1 MTQISRNNAAECALV
16 DSSSGFE
23 YTFLPAHMQIIGH
36 IKLPNS
42 RSAEFVVA
50 PEDRAAYWT
59 RPKVQAQQQRQ
70 EQGQGQGHVKKGK
83 GKEVEEHVQ
92 QRQRRDEEEEKEEEE
107 KEEEEKEEEE
117 EEEEF
122 LLSPPPVA
130 VDVAA
135 AASSVSNTHCNTHS
149 HTHKRL
155 KVGIVSSDFGVHP
168 VATLVRGFIDKINTT
183 KIELFA
189 FSLRKEMSWWGRN
202 ISNSVENFI
211 LLPQINTRDAAATV
225 AAYGIE
231 ILIDLNGH
239 TQYSGL
245 RMMAHQPAPLQVSF
259 LGLPTSTGT
268 SFIDYYLGDS
278 VALPPE
284 HVSHFTESL
293 SLLPNCYIS
302 NDYAQLQGDMVDFIA
317 PATGSQALRA
327 SRSALKTDFDASSQ
341 NGTEFLFATF
351 SNTQKLEP
359 SVYSLWANILRGIP
373 NSKILNIQHTGFEEG
388 VDNLRTNALY
398 HGVKKVSAYM
408 ASNLESREER
418 EVFVS
423 SQVVIWLHV
432 WLHFYLP
439 PKKKYSHTH
448 TNTHTHTHTHTHT
461 QERILRMPHAPWLE
475 HLYVK
480 SAIDMVLDT
489 PIKNGHTTGL
499 DGIWAGRGECVSTV
513 RTACHAAMPCPVVF
527 CVCYLLHANPS
538 IPTPTPTP
546 TPTLRYTH
554 TDICNGHAYELTSWA
569 EYDERHGYRAGI
581 GIQRQRL
588 RRFSVSPRS
597 CSF

>member
-1 MTQISRNNAAECALV
+1 MQLDLMTQIRRNNAAECAVV

-23 YTFLPAHMQIIGH
+23 YTYLPAHMQIIGH

-59 RPKVQAQQQRQ
+59 RPQVQAQQQGQ
-70 EQGQGQGHVKKGK
+70 EQGQGQGHLKKGK
-83 GKEVEEHVQ
+83 AMEVQVEEHVR
-92 QRQRRDEEEEKEEEE
+92 QRQRHEED
-107 KEEEEKEEEE
+107 EEEE

-130 VDVAA
+130 AAA
-135 AASSVSNTHCNTHS
+135 AASSSVNNTHSDTHS

-284 HVSHFTESL
+284 HASHFTESL

-327 SRSALKTDFDASSQ
+327 PRSALKTDFDASSQ

-398 HGVKKVSAYM
+398 HGVKKVSAYC
-408 ASNLESREER
+408 
-418 EVFVS
+418 
-423 SQVVIWLHV
+423 IH
-432 WLHFYLP
+432 
-439 PKKKYSHTH
+439 
-448 TNTHTHTHTHTHT
+448 
-461 QERILRMPHAPWLE
+461 
-475 HLYVK
+475 
-480 SAIDMVLDT
+480 
-489 PIKNGHTTGL
+489 
-499 DGIWAGRGECVSTV
+499 
-513 RTACHAAMPCPVVF
+513 
-527 CVCYLLHANPS
+527 
-538 IPTPTPTP
+538 
-546 TPTLRYTH
+546 
-554 TDICNGHAYELTSWA
+554 
-569 EYDERHGYRAGI
+569 
-581 GIQRQRL
+581 GIQ
-588 RRFSVSPRS
+588 FGIPRS
-597 CSF
+597 RTLK